1 MGLYGVPKRMIG
13 LIIISGRMEAPKAQ
27 SCLVHTPGSETQRG
41 QAGAG
46 HPDPMW
52 HSIPPVVRS
61 AEELWALTA
70 VSLAFLKMCPF

>member
-1 MGLYGVPKRMIG
+1 MIG

-27 SCLVHTPGSETQRG
+27 SCPVHTPGSETPRG

-61 AEELWALTA
+61 VEVEELWTPSA
-70 VSLAFLKMCPF
+70 VSLALLKVCPF